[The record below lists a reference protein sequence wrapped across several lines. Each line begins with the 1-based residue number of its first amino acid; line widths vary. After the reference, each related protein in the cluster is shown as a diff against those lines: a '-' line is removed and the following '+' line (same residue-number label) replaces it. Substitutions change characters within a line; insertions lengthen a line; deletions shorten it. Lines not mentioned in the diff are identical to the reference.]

1 MNLTIFATICIVTL
15 LYIHIVFHLKTSDD
29 LEVFEIP
36 MPPKDKL
43 EDVCNFR
50 QPVLFTHRDD
60 MLQSCKPS
68 LLNDYSAFDVNVY
81 DASYEGIPLTLE
93 EANQLFTSKMYAT
106 YNNSSFLNET
116 MMKRCFLSL
125 DTLLRP
131 PMVSSIEYDLLFGS
145 LNYTTRFKY
154 TNHYRTYYYVSSG
167 SITVKL
173 TPPRNTKHL
182 QEVKDYE
189 TQEFYSNVNPWT
201 DVVKKVKCI
210 EIVLRPGTILFVPA
224 YWWHSIRLEK
234 DACVC
239 SIQYKTIMSIIA
251 TLPDIAMGVLQ
262 RQNTK
267 NKVLPTYSP
276 ALTEKGG
283 ESHTSADHLLPQSH

>member
-1 MNLTIFATICIVTL
+1 MNLTILATICIVTM

-36 MPPKDKL
+36 MPPKEKL

-50 QPVLFTHRDD
+50 QPVLFTHKDES
-60 MLQSCKPS
+60 LHACIPS
-68 LLNDYSAFDVNVY
+68 NLNEYSAFDVNVY
-81 DASYEGIPLTLE
+81 DTKYEGIPIPLE
-93 EANQLFTSKMYAT
+93 DAMKLFATKEYAT
-106 YNNSSFLNET
+106 YNNQTFLNET
-116 MMKRCFLSL
+116 MVKRCFTSL

-131 PMVSSIEYDLLFGS
+131 PMVSSISYDVLFGS
-145 LNYTTRFKY
+145 PQYTTRFKY

-173 TPPRNTKHL
+173 TPPRNTRHL

-189 TQEFYSNVNPWT
+189 SQEFYTTMNPWV
-201 DVVKKVKCI
+201 DILKKVKCM
-210 EIVLRPGTILFVPA
+210 EIRVQPGQLLFIPA

-239 SIQYKTIMSIIA
+239 SIQYKTIMNIIA

-276 ALTEKGG
+276 APNGPD
-283 ESHTSADHLLPQSH
+283 SASRT